1 MSDEKMQQAQLAR
14 KVNERLINAS
24 LMDKYALF
32 TQYSLNENGLCEE
45 EISRNRASFGSNE
58 VARKK
63 RDSLPKRL
71 IASFVTPFTIVLF
84 VLTAISVFTDILLPP
99 PDQRNYVTV
108 CMVVAMVIISGLMT
122 FIQES
127 RSEKSAEKLSSMV
140 RNTTS
145 VLRGGRR
152 LEIPMGELVVGDH
165 VFLASGDM
173 IPAELRL
180 ISVKDLFINQSA
192 LTGESEPVEKY
203 SDPGPVYP
211 PTPIECRNLVFMG
224 SNVISGSAE
233 GIVIA
238 AGKDTSFGRIAEK
251 LTGKK
256 AATSFDEG
264 INRVSWM
271 LIRFILIMAPTVFL
285 VNGLFK
291 TGSGRWLNALMF
303 ALSVAVGLTPEMLP
317 MIVSANLAKGA
328 VIMSR
333 KKVIIKNLGAIQN
346 LGAMDVLCTDKT
358 GTLTEDQIALEYHCN
373 IHGEEDVRVLKHA
386 FLNSYFQTGLR
397 NLMDNAIIRHADEE
411 EMKTLCKDYRKVDEI
426 PFDFNR
432 RRMSVVVEDKNGK
445 RQMIT
450 KGAIEEMLDACS
462 YAEYQGKVEPIT
474 SELKT
479 VILHKANEFNEK
491 GFRILGIAHKNQV
504 PDHPETPDNP
514 VTESTVLPQ
523 ITEKNMVL
531 IGYLA
536 FLDPPKESAAS
547 AIKNLLDYGVQIKIL
562 TGDNDAVTRHICKK
576 VGMES
581 GRILLGSDL
590 SNMTDEELGINADK
604 ISVFAK
610 LSPDQKTRV
619 VSALR
624 KSHTVGFM
632 GDGINDAAAMK
643 AADVGISV
651 DTAVDIAKESADIIL
666 TEKDLNVLEQ
676 GIIEGRRTYANTM
689 KYIKITASSNFG
701 NMFSILAASV
711 FLPFLPML
719 PVQILI
725 LNMIYDISC
734 LALPFDNVDGDYLK
748 IPRKWDAG
756 SISRFMLWFGPVS
769 SVFDILTYLVMYFV
783 ICPQAS
789 GNYGIIG
796 ADRQLAF
803 AALFQAGW
811 FVESQWT
818 QTFVVHCLRTGKIPF
833 IQSRASLPVFL
844 LTGAGILVSTSL
856 ALFLGFGA
864 GPQPLP
870 VLYFAYLLFAVFS
883 YSLLVAFIKKI
894 FIKKYGEL
902 L

>member
-1 MSDEKMQQAQLAR
+1 MTSADRTREIK
-14 KVNERLINAS
+14 KSEERLLAAS
-24 LMDKYALF
+24 KSEIKQLFSEYAL
-32 TQYSLNENGLCEE
+32 TDQGIGGE
-45 EISRNRASFGSNE
+45 EITVRREKYGSNE
-58 VARKK
+58 IARKK
-63 RDSLPKRL
+63 KDSLPKRL
-71 IASFVTPFTIVLF
+71 LFSFVTPFTIVLF
-84 VLTAISVFTDILLPP
+84 VLTGISLFTDILLPP
-99 PDQRNYVTV
+99 PDQRNYMTV
-108 CMVVAMVIISGLMT
+108 VMVVTMVIISGLMT

-127 RSEKSAEKLSSMV
+127 RSEKSAEKLTSMV

-145 VLRGGRR
+145 VLRGGKRM
-152 LEIPMGELVVGDH
+152 EIPMGELVAGDH

-173 IPAELRL
+173 IPADLRL

-192 LTGESEPVEKY
+192 LTGESEPVEKSAGAV
-203 SDPGPVYP
+203 SDP
-211 PTPIECRNLVFMG
+211 TAPIECVNLAFMG

-233 GIVIA
+233 GIAIVT
-238 AGKDTSFGRIAEK
+238 GRETSFGRIAET

-256 AATSFDEG
+256 EATSFDNG
-264 INRVSWM
+264 ISRVSWM
-271 LIRFILIMAPTVFL
+271 LIRFILVMAPTVFL

-291 TGSGRWLNALMF
+291 TGNDRWLNALLF

-358 GTLTEDQIALEYHCN
+358 GTLTEDRIALEYHCN
-373 IHGEEDVRVLKHA
+373 IHGEEDSRVLRHA

-397 NLMDNAIIRHADEE
+397 NLMDEAVIRHADED
-411 EMKTLCKDYRKVDEI
+411 EMKPLRQNYTKVDEI

-432 RRMSVVVEDKNGK
+432 RRMSVEVEDRNGK

-462 YAEYQGKVEPIT
+462 FAEYEGKVEPIT
-474 SELKT
+474 DELKRI
-479 VILHKANEFNEK
+479 ILQKANEFNGR
-491 GFRILGIAHKNQV
+491 GFRVLGIAHKNH
-504 PDHPETPDNP
+504 PDEDGCFSA
-514 VTESTVLPQ
+514 ED
-523 ITEKNMVL
+523 EKDMVL

-536 FLDPPKESAAS
+536 FLDPPKAS
-547 AIKNLLDYGVQIKIL
+547 ASGAIAKLFEYGVQVKIL
-562 TGDNDAVTRHICKK
+562 TGDNDAVTRHICRE
-576 VGMES
+576 VGMKDE
-581 GRILLGSDL
+581 RILLGTELES
-590 SNMTDEELGINADK
+590 MTDEQLAEAAAGTD
-604 ISVFAK
+604 VFAK

-676 GIIEGRRTYANTM
+676 GIVEGRRTYANTM
-689 KYIKITASSNFG
+689 KYIKLTASSNFG
-701 NMFSILAASV
+701 NMFSILAASI

-725 LNMIYDISC
+725 LNLIYDISC
-734 LALPFDNVDGDYLK
+734 LALPFDNVDADYLK
-748 IPRKWDAG
+748 VPRKWDAG

-769 SVFDILTYLVMYFV
+769 SVFDIATYLVMFFAV
-783 ICPQAS
+783 CPQAT
-789 GNYGIIG
+789 GGAYGVLDPG
-796 ADRQLAF
+796 RQLAF

-811 FVESQWT
+811 FVESQLT
-818 QTFVVHCLRTGKIPF
+818 QTFVVHSLRTRKMPF
-833 IQSRASLPVFL
+833 IQSHASLPVFL
-844 LTGAGILVSTSL
+844 LTGAGILVSTCL
-856 ALFLGFGA
+856 ALFLGFGN

-870 VLYFAYLLFAVFS
+870 LSYFAFLLAAVTA
-883 YSLLVAFIKKI
+883 YSLLVGVVKKL
-894 FIKKYGEL
+894 FVRKYGEL
-902 L
+902 I